1 MLIITRNYQNTHE
14 KVRKRALG
22 LIAMWAMEFEKDE
35 TLGIMEECYDNLKAK
50 SKPFPLTFASRRLIF
65 LYH

>member
-1 MLIITRNYQNTHE
+1 MYQNTHE

-22 LIAMWAMEFEKDE
+22 LIAMWAAEFEKDS

-50 SKPFPLTFASRRLIF
+50 SKNLFLPLKGLISP
-65 LYH
+65 LVLT